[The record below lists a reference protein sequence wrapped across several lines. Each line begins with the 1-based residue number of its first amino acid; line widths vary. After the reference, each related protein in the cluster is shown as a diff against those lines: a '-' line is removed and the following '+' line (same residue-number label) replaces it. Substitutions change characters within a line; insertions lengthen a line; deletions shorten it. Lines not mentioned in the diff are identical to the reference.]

1 MKPVFVTPYTFEW
14 IEPFNHSTVG
24 ESMTIPDEAYSIEEL
39 FDRLD
44 RGLSLGSPA
53 PSMYDEEF
61 ESIDDY
67 TSSDVPEPDEF
78 YDPSMR
84 KIDRLTYVSNLV
96 NDHEENENISTKKKQ
111 KGTSNFGH
119 STKDSD
125 ELFDSQRSSGGD
137 SESQGSS
144 SVNES

>member
-14 IEPFNHSTVG
+14 TESFNHSTVG

-67 TSSDVPEPDEF
+67 TSSDIPEPDEF

-84 KIDRLTYVSNLV
+84 KIDRLTYVSEIL
-96 NDHEENENISTKKKQ
+96 DDDEFKKKSYGKSSKKSEKQ
-111 KGTSNFGH
+111 SDKKPDKSDFSPD
-119 STKDSD
+119 STETIPSSE
-125 ELFDSQRSSGGD
+125 EL
-137 SESQGSS
+137 
-144 SVNES
+144 

>member
-1 MKPVFVTPYTFEW
+1 MKTVVFVTPYTYEW
-14 IEPFNHSTVG
+14 IETFNHSTEG
-24 ESMTIPDEAYSIEEL
+24 KSMTIPDDAYSIEEL

-67 TSSDVPEPDEF
+67 TSSDIPEPDGF

-84 KIDRLTYVSNLV
+84 KIDRLTYVAEVL
-96 NDHEENENISTKKKQ
+96 DDDEFKKKFYGKSVKQ
-111 KGTSNFGH
+111 SKKKSSEESSEPN
-119 STKDSD
+119 DSSD
-125 ELFDSQRSSGGD
+125 L
-137 SESQGSS
+137 SENQSS
-144 SVNES
+144 S

>member
-1 MKPVFVTPYTFEW
+1 MKPVFVTAYTFEW
-14 IEPFNHSTVG
+14 IEPFNHSTTG
-24 ESMTIPDEAYSIEEL
+24 NSMTIPDDAYSIEEL

-67 TSSDVPEPDEF
+67 ISSDIPTPDDF

-84 KIDRLTYVSNLV
+84 KIDRLTYVSEV
-96 NDHEENENISTKKKQ
+96 INDNEFKKKLHGKSNR
-111 KGTSNFGH
+111 KGTPEN
-119 STKDSD
+119 
-125 ELFDSQRSSGGD
+125 D
-137 SESQGSS
+137 SESTSDSGSD
-144 SVNES
+144 SVGKDKSGDKES